1 MSRGSADAFSTS
13 IALGRLGAAF
23 ARLIRMASTAA
34 ALPARG
40 VSGVIALAAFSTGLA
55 IAVHHPTAPAWASV
69 GFLLWCAAANWWGV
83 WLFALPALLPCA
95 SLAPWT
101 GWVAID
107 EFDLVVLGAIA
118 AGHARLAWVRAEPAT
133 PNPAVRRLNT
143 DAPFLL
149 TLLFAV
155 TTALALFRGLPAGGY
170 TFDWFDGYADPINAL
185 RVAKSALFAVLLMPV
200 LRDACRASKR
210 EVIVRFTAGMLVGCA
225 IAVLAV
231 VHERAGY
238 PGLFDFS
245 TPYRVVG
252 LFWEMHVGGAAIDA
266 YLAMTA
272 PFVAAAVVTARKP
285 LPYAAAAVLALLF
298 EYASLTT
305 FSRGVYLALP
315 VSLVLLALLL
325 RRGAPAK
332 PAPPWRRRANTCLTI
347 AVVAQ
352 AAGIAAI
359 DSYMLSRVQRSGVDL
374 QSRLL
379 HWRNGLSALHGSA
392 DWWLGIGLGRLPGIY
407 AATIAGHPF
416 TGVAKVENGRH
427 EHLLTLSSRAHDDSI
442 ARAYRLTQRL
452 ALTAPARQAAMDVR
466 THSDLRLSVS
476 VCEMH
481 LLYEGACQRGEA
493 HVSPGTD
500 WQRVV
505 VALGEPRPARAQ
517 WPPSQAVFS
526 VGLTS
531 ADSAAE
537 IERVSLIADG
547 RENRLANADFSSG
560 LARWYPVT
568 TDHFVPW
575 HIDSLGLELL
585 IERGLLG
592 LAAFS
597 GLLAYAFSRL
607 LGPGLR
613 GSTTGAVLAA
623 SLVGALVVG
632 VVDSVLDV
640 PRVAFLLLFLTF
652 LSSALSDREEGD
664 AIVGPAT
671 VHNDDRE
678 TQLA

>member
-1 MSRGSADAFSTS
+1 MPATV
-13 IALGRLGAAF
+13 
-23 ARLIRMASTAA
+23 A

-40 VSGVIALAAFSTGLA
+40 VSVLVALAAFSAGLV
-55 IAVHHPTAPAWASV
+55 IAVHHPTGPGWATT
-69 GFLLWCAAANWWGV
+69 GFLLWCVAASWRGA

-107 EFDLVVLGAIA
+107 EFDLLVLGAIA
-118 AGHARLAWVRAEPAT
+118 AGHARLARVRIEAT
-133 PNPAVRRLNT
+133 TRDPEARRLIA

-155 TTALALFRGLPAGGY
+155 TTTLALFRGLPAGLY
-170 TFDWFDGYADPINAL
+170 TFDWFDGYADPINSL

-210 EVIVRFTAGMLVGCA
+210 NVIVRFTAGMLVGS
-225 IAVLAV
+225 AVAALAV

-245 TPYRVVG
+245 TPYRVVA

-266 YLAMTA
+266 YLAMSA

-285 LPYAAAAVLALLF
+285 LPYAAAATLALLF

-315 VSLVLLALLL
+315 ISLVLLALLL
-325 RRGAPAK
+325 RSRGSAK
-332 PAPPWRRRANTCLTI
+332 PAPPWRRHANVCLMI
-347 AVVAQ
+347 AVVLQ
-352 AAGIAAI
+352 LAAI
-359 DSYMLSRVQRSGVDL
+359 ATVDSYMLSRVQRSGVDFRG
-374 QSRLL
+374 RLL
-379 HWRNGLSALHGSA
+379 HWRNGLRALHGSA

-407 AATIAGHPF
+407 AATVAGHPF
-416 TGVAKVENGRH
+416 TGVAKVENGHDQHR
-427 EHLLTLSSRAHDDSI
+427 LTLSSSAHDDAI
-442 ARAYRLTQRL
+442 ASAYRLTQRI
-452 ALTAPARQAAMDVR
+452 ALTSPASQAAMDVR
-466 THSDLRLSVS
+466 TRSDLRLFVS

-481 LLYEGACQRGEA
+481 LLYEGTCQRGEA
-493 HVSPGTD
+493 HVMPSAE

-505 VALGEPRPARAQ
+505 FALGEPLPAPAQ
-517 WPPSQAVFS
+517 WPPAQAVFS
-526 VGLTS
+526 VGLAS

-537 IERVSLIADG
+537 IERVSLFSDG
-547 RENRLANADFSSG
+547 GENRLANADFSSG
-560 LARWYPVT
+560 LAHWYPVT

-575 HIDSLGLELL
+575 HIDSLALELL

-613 GSTTGAVLAA
+613 GSTPGAVLAA
-623 SLVGALVVG
+623 SLLGALLVG
-632 VVDSVLDV
+632 VIDSVLDA

-652 LSSALSDREEGD
+652 LSIALSDSQEGD
-664 AIVGPAT
+664 ALVVPAT
-671 VHNDDRE
+671 TPDDERKA
-678 TQLA
+678 QPA